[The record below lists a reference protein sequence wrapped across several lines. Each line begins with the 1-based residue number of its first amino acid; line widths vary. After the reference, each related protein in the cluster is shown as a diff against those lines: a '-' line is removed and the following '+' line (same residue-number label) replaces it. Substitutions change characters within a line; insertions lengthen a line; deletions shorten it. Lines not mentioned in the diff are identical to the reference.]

1 MKQWIWRALLF
12 CIAVGAL
19 GFLVAASG
27 MIPLK
32 ASAGHWAITEWLL
45 QFGMRRSIATHSL
58 AIKAPANLGDTAMV
72 LRGAGHYETGCRSCH
87 GAPGTPPP
95 RIGQAM
101 LPSAPELGLRI
112 HELTPEKL
120 FYVVKHGLK
129 FTGMPAWPA
138 QERDDEVWAMVAFLL
153 KLPEISGDE
162 YRRLVHGEPAAVPPM
177 QTMPGGT
184 LASRPAFAA
193 AQACARCH
201 GIEGEGRGDG
211 AFPRLAGQRR
221 EYLKNALH
229 AYAQGARHSGIMEP
243 AAAALTTELIDQ
255 LASHYAELET
265 RGDVRPEGAKF
276 DALELERGRRI
287 AEEGVASRRIP
298 ACVECH
304 GPKGTRMKP
313 AYPSLAGMSSAYLIQ
328 QMELFK
334 AGKRGG
340 SAYAKVMR
348 EVAERLN
355 ADERRAA
362 ARYFETLPPR
372 QESDADHGAAR

>member
-1 MKQWIWRALLF
+1 LLF
-12 CIAVGAL
+12 CIAAGVL

-27 MIPLK
+27 VIPLK
-32 ASAGHWAITEWLL
+32 ASSGHWAITEWVL

-58 AIKAPANLGDTAMV
+58 AIKAPANLSDAAMI

-87 GAPGTPPP
+87 GAPGTPSP

-101 LPSAPELGLRI
+101 LPAAPELGPRI

-153 KLPEISGDE
+153 KLPEIDGDE
-162 YRRLVHGEPAAVPPM
+162 YRGLVHGEPAAVPPM
-177 QTMPGGT
+177 QTMPGAP

-201 GIEGEGRGDG
+201 GAEGEGRGDG

-221 EYLKNALH
+221 EYLKNSLH
-229 AYAQGARHSGIMEP
+229 AYAKGARHSGIMEP
-243 AAAALTTELIDQ
+243 AAAALTTELIEQ
-255 LASHYAELET
+255 LASHYADMET
-265 RGDVRPEGAKF
+265 RPKVVSDFAEF
-276 DALELERGRRI
+276 DRAELERGRRI
-287 AEEGVASRRIP
+287 AEEGVLSRRIP

-304 GPKGTRMKP
+304 GPKGSRMKP
-313 AYPSLAGMSSAYLIQ
+313 AYPSLAGLSSVYLMQ
-328 QMELFK
+328 QLELFK
-334 AGKRGG
+334 TGKRGG

-355 ADERRAA
+355 ADEMRAA
-362 ARYFETLPPR
+362 ARYFETLP
-372 QESDADHGAAR
+372 QTEDASRPERATSR